1 MELIYHCYKKK
12 DMGFFRGGGGP
23 TDYLFFLNSLHL
35 T

>member
-12 DMGFFRGGGGP
+12 DMGFFRGGGP